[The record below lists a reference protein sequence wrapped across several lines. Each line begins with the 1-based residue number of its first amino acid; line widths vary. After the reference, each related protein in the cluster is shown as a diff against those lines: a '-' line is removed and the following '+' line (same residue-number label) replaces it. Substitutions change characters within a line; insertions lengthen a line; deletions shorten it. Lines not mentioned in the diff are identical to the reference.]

1 MNTEQIEFVKTLWS
15 IGAKLGII
23 TVEDLQCLTAPQLLA
38 KIIGEL
44 DKLLESQ
51 NDLIEKVDRC
61 L

>member
-23 TVEDLQCLTAPQLLA
+23 TVEDSQCLTAPQLLA

-51 NDLIEKVDRC
+51 ND
-61 L
+61 